1 MIYIIVTSSF
11 YIETDEIRKSQYT
24 NCINKLKQIIEKDT
38 LEWKVII
45 VENNG
50 LRKTFF
56 DDFGYE
62 VHYTNNNSIQMNN
75 KGYNELKDVIDT
87 ITKYNIQD
95 TDFVIKI
102 TGRYILED
110 DSEFIST
117 IKNLDNTN
125 YDCVIKY
132 GNYGV
137 PVDYKTTDCITGII
151 GMRSY
156 YIKQIKL
163 PTRHES
169 VECNWAKVTYLIDD
183 NKIHKVNTLGIHIC
197 PGYDSI
203 SGALGYNQTGK
214 NSIIGVDIPYFLV

>member
-11 YIETDEIRKSQYT
+11 YNETDEIRKSQYI
-24 NCINKLKQIIEKDT
+24 NCINKLKNIIEKDS

-50 LRKTFF
+50 LRKTFL
-56 DDFGYE
+56 DELGYE
-62 VHYTNNNSIQMNN
+62 VHYTNNNSIQAYN

-87 ITKYNIQD
+87 ITKYNIHD
-95 TDFVIKI
+95 NDFVVKI
-102 TGRYILED
+102 TGRYMLEH
-110 DSEFIST
+110 DSEFISS
-117 IKNLDNTN
+117 IKNLDITN

-132 GNYGV
+132 GSYV
-137 PVDYKTTDCITGII
+137 KPVDYKTTDCITGLI

-156 YIKQIKL
+156 YIKQIRF

-183 NKIHKVNTLGIHIC
+183 NKIHNVNKLGIHIC

-203 SGALGYNQTGK
+203 TGDLGHNKTGN
-214 NSIIGVDIPYFLV
+214 NSIVGVNIPYFLV